1 MDSKLRLQIV
11 TALDNAGIK
20 ATEQQINNLGK
31 SIQDINNKN
40 KGTFS
45 DMEKALGKQPGLI
58 GKISS
63 AMGGVGAKVGLII
76 GALQAG
82 VSVGKEISE
91 FLKDHWKWYGDIFK
105 HAERHAK
112 AVKKQREEFEKWVD
126 GFPEAQEKSDKYWEK
141 QIYNAERLTK
151 EIQKETKALIQQVS
165 TRNELLK
172 AGDNAEMIRLARA
185 EFEDAITLEDSGA
198 SQETI
203 DQLHA
208 IYDVYRKELQ
218 IKQQINQ
225 FDEQNDSIQAKILK
239 KQQEMNV
246 AKHKE
251 YQQQYAIIE
260 ARKKLEEFEN
270 DPDTWRSKNY
280 ETYRKRF
287 QARINILEKNLHTYE
302 DEYDARALELK
313 ELQGQQS
320 LIDQNR
326 SNLFSQLTLDR
337 DKSAWE
343 YDRLVANNGNLL
355 GLTFNDQFIKELND
369 SSVQSYN
376 ELKEITRNTY
386 DLAQKLDSLLG
397 LKQ

>member
-1 MDSKLRLQIV
+1 MDSKLKLQIV
-11 TALDNAGIK
+11 TDLDNAGIK

-40 KGTFS
+40 KGAFS

-105 HAERHAK
+105 RADKQLENL
-112 AVKKQREEFEKWVD
+112 KKQKEQFEKWV
-126 GFPEAQEKSDKYWEK
+126 GSFAEAQEKSEKYWEK
-141 QIYNAERLTK
+141 QLYYSERVTK
-151 EIQKETKALIQQVS
+151 EIQNETKALIQQVN

-172 AGDNAEMIRLARA
+172 AGDNAEMIRLMTE
-185 EFEDAITLEDSGA
+185 EFNDALTLEASGA
-198 SQETI
+198 TQEQL

-208 IYDVYRKELQ
+208 VYDVLKKELQ

-225 FDEQNDSIQAKILK
+225 FDEQSDVLQGKILK
-239 KQQEMNV
+239 KQQEANV
-246 AKHKE
+246 AKYKE
-251 YQQQYAIIE
+251 HQQQYAILE
-260 ARKKLEEFEN
+260 AKKKLEEYEN
-270 DPDTWRSKNY
+270 DDTTWWSKDY
-280 ETYRKRF
+280 
-287 QARINILEKNLHTYE
+287 EKNLARLRRGVESAERKLHTYE
-302 DEYDARALELK
+302 DEYDVKAVELR

-320 LIDQNR
+320 IYAQNR
-326 SNLFSQLTLDR
+326 ANLFSQLTLERDR
-337 DKSAWE
+337 SALE
-343 YDRLVANNGNLL
+343 YDRLVSNNGNLL
-355 GLTFNDQFIKELND
+355 GYTFSDQYIKDLNE

-376 ELKEITRNTY
+376 ELKEITKNTY